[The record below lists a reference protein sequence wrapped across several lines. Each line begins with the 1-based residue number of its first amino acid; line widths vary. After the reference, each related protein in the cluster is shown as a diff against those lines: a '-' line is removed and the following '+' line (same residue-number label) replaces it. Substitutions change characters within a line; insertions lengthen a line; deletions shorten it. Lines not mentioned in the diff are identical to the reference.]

1 MGIIL
6 SRGGGG
12 SDIGRKR
19 TEGEMSLSREAE
31 REAMEEPALDRNT
44 KSSSGFKRG

>member
-6 SRGGGG
+6 SRCRGG
-12 SDIGRKR
+12 SDISRKR
-19 TEGEMSLSREAE
+19 TEGEMSLSREE

-44 KSSSGFKRG
+44 KSSSGFKRS